1 MFIGNGFGIGVT
13 KLSKQNM
20 GQWHAYTKRDGRGIG
35 VHIYKLLYSI
45 TRYDRVYMV
54 FWLYLLVQSTVQWLE
69 KVNQWCRDH
78 GSREIRHSPKS
89 VNGTKWERERERE
102 RNMESLMQRRC
113 WPQPPKQ
120 QANPIIASHAA
131 QHPSCCRT
139 YSMQKFPTHL
149 AFPLIFN
156 PTPPPNYICS
166 SCI

>member
-102 RNMESLMQRRC
+102 IWNLWCREGVGHSHRNSRQIQLLLPTLPNIHHVVGPIQCKNSQLTLPSLLFLTRLHH
-113 WPQPPKQ
+113 
-120 QANPIIASHAA
+120 PITFAD
-131 QHPSCCRT
+131 
-139 YSMQKFPTHL
+139 L
-149 AFPLIFN
+149 L
-156 PTPPPNYICS
+156 
-166 SCI
+166 

>member
-13 KLSKQNM
+13 NLSKQNM

-102 RNMESLMQRRC
+102 KYGIFDAEKVLATATETAGKSNYCFPRC
-113 WPQPPKQ
+113 PTSIMLSDLFNAKIPNSPCL
-120 QANPIIASHAA
+120 
-131 QHPSCCRT
+131 PS
-139 YSMQKFPTHL
+139 YF
-149 AFPLIFN
+149 
-156 PTPPPNYICS
+156 
-166 SCI
+166 